1 MSNTQW
7 RKNAVRFKQLDDI
20 AKRLARVEKASE
32 NQKKEGFS

>member
-32 NQKKEGFS
+32 NREERRVS

>member
-20 AKRLARVEKASE
+20 AKRLARVEKS
-32 NQKKEGFS
+32 QR